1 MTWIKKHLQHKGDLI
16 EYNLKLGDQKN
27 IILKVK
33 AGVIYI
39 SAPLHAPDWEI
50 NNLIYKN
57 ITKIISVK
65 NTFEVIRKFS
75 FTDSDPFVKIFD
87 KKVNLII
94 VAENI
99 HAVAKKDGIYM
110 KNYGDQEIQAQK
122 MYNFLAKYYYNWF
135 LKRLNSWALR
145 MELKFKNLSIQSMK
159 TRWGVCYPERE
170 KIILNT
176 KLIHF
181 EPEVIDYVIVH
192 ELSHLEHKNH
202 SKDFWKNV
210 EKYLPDYKERSLVLK
225 KSGI

>member
-1 MTWIKKHLQHKGDLI
+1 MSLIKKQLHYKGGII
-16 EYNLKLGDQKN
+16 EYNLKFGDQKN

-33 AGVIYI
+33 AGVIFI
-39 SAPLHAPDWEI
+39 SAPYHAQDWEI

-57 ITKIISVK
+57 ISKILIVQ
-65 NTFEVIRKFS
+65 NTFETIQKFS
-75 FTDSDPFVKIFD
+75 FSEQDSFVKIFD
-87 KKVNLII
+87 KKVSIKII
-94 VAENI
+94 PENI
-99 HAVAKKDGIYM
+99 HATAKKDGFYM
-110 KNYGDQEIQAQK
+110 KDYGDKTIQSQK

-135 LKRLNSWALR
+135 NKRLSQWAQTMNL
-145 MELKFKNLSIQSMK
+145 EYKNLSIQNMK

-192 ELSHLEHKNH
+192 ELSHLLHKNH

-210 EKYLPDYKERSLVLK
+210 ENYLPDYKERSSVLK